1 MQSAA
6 VKQFLSTS
14 TRLPDAKFYNASGR
28 AYPDVS
34 ALSNGFWVVVNRIPC
49 EFREISIQLVSC
61 TQSQAY
67 IYSIGKTET
76 YYPMLRGIIVLTTQC
91 LALLVPAAP
100 RPAFQAWLPC

>member
-49 EFREISIQLVSC
+49 EFHEISI
-61 TQSQAY
+61 
-67 IYSIGKTET
+67 
-76 YYPMLRGIIVLTTQC
+76 
-91 LALLVPAAP
+91 
-100 RPAFQAWLPC
+100 